1 MTARTLLVTGA
12 SGFIGSSLLASYPPD
27 HPRVG
32 LVRPGREW
40 RAGPGLSYR
49 TIDTWSEES
58 LTRALEGVTAVVH
71 SASVV
76 HHPGAT
82 EAEHAKFN
90 VEGTRALLRAC
101 KAAGV
106 ERLVFIS
113 TIKVYGEEPRA
124 EVIDESTPTVGDSP
138 YARTKIEAER
148 LILEA
153 AKEGG
158 LSTAVL
164 RLCPVFGRGD
174 KSNVQT
180 MIRAIARRR
189 FVLPGGGRNRKSIV
203 HISTV
208 TEVARAAVGS
218 DEGGIFVVADTEA
231 PTMRELVDTMAR
243 VLRAPRPPSVP
254 EPLVRGALATLEAVF
269 SLSGKKPPFTR
280 EQLRKLLEPTVCS
293 PRRAQT
299 ALGASCH
306 VDLEQAI
313 ADEIRWLR
321 ESAQLPGTDASTEPH
336 RK

>member
-1 MTARTLLVTGA
+1 MSDRVVLVTGA
-12 SGFIGSSLLASYPPD
+12 SGFVGSSLLASYPGA
-27 HPRVG
+27 RTRIG
-32 LVRPGREW
+32 LLRPGRSGDA
-40 RAGPGLSYR
+40 RDGLSFR
-49 TIDTWSEES
+49 TIESWTEEA
-58 LTRALEGVTAVVH
+58 LTRAFTGVDAVVH
-71 SASVV
+71 AASVV

-82 EAEHAKFN
+82 EAEYARFN
-90 VEGTRALLRAC
+90 VEGTRALIQAC

-106 ERLVFIS
+106 KRLVFIS

-124 EVIDESTPTVGDSP
+124 GVIDESTPVVGDSP
-138 YARTKIEAER
+138 YGRTKIEAEQ
-148 LILEA
+148 LVLA
-153 AKEGG
+153 AAGQGG

-208 TEVARAAVGS
+208 TEVARAAVDS
-218 DEGGIFVVADTEA
+218 DAPGVFLVADSEA
-231 PTMRELVDTMAR
+231 PTMRELADTMAR

-254 EPLVRGALATLEAVF
+254 EPLVRGALTALEAVF
-269 SLSGKKPPFTR
+269 SLSGKKAPFTR

-293 PRRAQT
+293 PRRAQ
-299 ALGASCH
+299 ADLGASCH

-313 ADEIRWLR
+313 ADETRWLR
-321 ESAQLPGTDASTEPH
+321 EAALLPAQRVD
-336 RK
+336 